1 MLVSGHT
8 VSPFVFW
15 SLVDAAYLPEDHE
28 KALPQK
34 MILTC
39 LSYVHQR
46 PENYQAFLLDNS
58 IKMSAS
64 LKRGF
69 QRAQQKRTRK
79 GGPKKSHLGGGS
91 SLNRLTGVMEGGA
104 HHGGG
109 PDDHLGSGLA
119 SGGSKFGAGVSTED
133 LSEGGGSDDMSDTMS
148 VFSVSTQLEAS

>member
-1 MLVSGHT
+1 MSGHT
-8 VSPFVFW
+8 VTPFIFW

-28 KALPQK
+28 RALPQK

-39 LSYVHQR
+39 LSHVHQR

-58 IKMSAS
+58 IKVSTS

-69 QRAQQKRTRK
+69 QRAHQKRTRK
-79 GGPKKSHLGGGS
+79 GGSKKSHLGGGS
-91 SLNRLTGVMEGGA
+91 LNRLTGVTEGGT

-109 PDDHLGSGLA
+109 SDHVGSGLV
-119 SGGSKFGAGVSTED
+119 SGGSKLGGGVSTED

-148 VFSVSTQLEAS
+148 LFSVSTQLEAN